1 VHYREMLSQ
10 FFFMLPFLLNKDI

>member
-10 FFFMLPFLLNKDI
+10 FFFMLPFSLNKDI